1 MLNHFCCSACFD
13 NGSEIP
19 IQLSFYLFVL
29 AVYKRP
35 VLLEVDLK
43 AITLVNFLKLTG
55 SLPGGK
61 GLGPSFHC
69 LERVSRGN

>member
-1 MLNHFCCSACFD
+1 M
-13 NGSEIP
+13 
-19 IQLSFYLFVL
+19 QLSFYLFVL
-29 AVYKRP
+29 TVYKRP

-43 AITLVNFLKLTG
+43 ASTLANFLKLTG

-69 LERVSRGN
+69 LESLKRELDPGFSLLVANV

>member
-1 MLNHFCCSACFD
+1 M
-13 NGSEIP
+13 
-19 IQLSFYLFVL
+19 QLSFYLFVL
-29 AVYKRP
+29 AVYRRS
-35 VLLEVDLK
+35 VLLEVGVK
-43 AITLVNFLKLTG
+43 ASTLANFLKLTG